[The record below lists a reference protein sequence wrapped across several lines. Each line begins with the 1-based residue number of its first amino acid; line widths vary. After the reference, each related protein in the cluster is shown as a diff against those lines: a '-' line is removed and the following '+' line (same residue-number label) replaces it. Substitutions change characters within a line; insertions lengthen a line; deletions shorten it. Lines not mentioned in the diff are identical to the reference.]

1 MFYILYSKVILMNKI
16 TDDER
21 FNKLLYKKIVELFNG
36 NNSYSD
42 AIYNT
47 IPHSKIIYNGKEIWD
62 KNNNWNNPTL
72 NNGVLY
78 IEQSYD
84 SIHNKIDGIL
94 III

>member
-1 MFYILYSKVILMNKI
+1 MNKI

-47 IPHSKIIYNGKEIWD
+47 IPHSKIIYNGKEI
-62 KNNNWNNPTL
+62 KIIIGITLLLTTAYYIL
-72 NNGVLY
+72 NN
-78 IEQSYD
+78 
-84 SIHNKIDGIL
+84 HMIL
-94 III
+94 FIIRQMEY